1 MIDNGQQ
8 KRDNNWEQNSIVPD
22 VIDQKRNEL
31 SIKQDS
37 IIDDIIEAPTKEDLE
52 KQFALFNMAQ
62 VKKNALRITK
72 LNTILEKAE
81 DQALTRLEKRPDMIS
96 NKELIDYIN
105 VASTQLERA
114 NNFNTETLSA
124 ENGGIRIKSKQTQ
137 VNINVA
143 PTLTKENKER
153 VANLM
158 ATLLKQV
165 GNAPDS
171 TEVSIVEA
179 EELNTKA
186 EEAEVVEINNTESEI
201 K

>member
-1 MIDNGQQ
+1 M
-8 KRDNNWEQNSIVPD
+8 
-22 VIDQKRNEL
+22 IDQKRNEL